1 MVSSA
6 AGLDAAKQQLT
17 VLDAEIAVAKADVTQ
32 AEADLDTA
40 ELNLGYTDI
49 RSPIDGYVGNRAAQD
64 RLLCRWRRLSRHNH
78 SGA

>member
-17 VLDAEIAVAKADVTQ
+17 VLDAEIAVAKADVVQ
-32 AEADLDTA
+32 AEADLHTA

-49 RSPIDGYVGNRAAQD
+49 RSPIDGYVGNRAAKIGAYVA
-64 RLLCRWRRLSRHNH
+64 
-78 SGA
+78 SGAYLVTIIPGA